1 MGGKERWEGRGKERW
16 EAERYVK
23 EGKGE
28 GVREGWRN
36 RGREKDRA
44 DKDIGVEGGEK

>member
-1 MGGKERWEGRGKERW
+1 M
-16 EAERYVK
+16 K